1 MGHSPGTNYAS
12 HVKYW
17 NNAVPEYWHNPYHE
31 EQRGARGEG
40 QVIKPDQLKDIE
52 VVEEETGEPAP
63 PFVQLRRLQ
72 LRHRYNDDMYSQ
84 TYTFDVIE
92 GRFADAVAIVLY
104 HIDGEKKV
112 WVGLRRGVRPSIYL
126 RKNNPAKAFLDAG
139 PRLTYL
145 ELVAGGIEYE
155 DLDSIGINGRAAL
168 EVKEEAGYEVKAKE
182 LISLGGG
189 SFICPG
195 FGMEKIH
202 YRAVKV
208 DPREGVEAEGDGHP
222 LEEVGDFEFH
232 ELSQAI
238 SWCRSGEIEDAKTEI
253 GLYRLAN
260 YLGYHPEFGLWH
272 KELPPELRG
281 RVRSLGLPSGKS
293 QRIG

>member
-1 MGHSPGTNYAS
+1 
-12 HVKYW
+12 
-17 NNAVPEYWHNPYHE
+17 
-31 EQRGARGEG
+31 
-40 QVIKPDQLKDIE
+40 VIKPDQLKDIE
-52 VVEEETGEPAP
+52 VVGEKTGEPPP
-63 PFVQLRRLQ
+63 PFVRLRRLQ
-72 LRHRYNDDMYSQ
+72 LRHRYKDDMYSQ
-84 TYTFDVIE
+84 TYTFDIIE
-92 GRFADAVAIVLY
+92 GRFADAVAIVIY
-104 HIDGEKKV
+104 HIDGEEKV

-126 RKNNPAKAFLDAG
+126 RKNDPAKAFLDTV

-155 DLDSIGINGRAAL
+155 DLDSIGINGRAAV

-189 SFICPG
+189 SFISPG

-208 DPREGVEAEGDGHP
+208 DPRGGMEPEGDGHP

-272 KELPPELRG
+272 KELPPELRD
-281 RVRSLGLPSGKS
+281 RVRSLGLASGES